1 MGVPAMWNMAAKRMP
16 EVVRGQA
23 RKEGVDLKADVYPYT
38 FWQSNL
44 RVIMLD
50 RDYYNPEKV
59 AKALEESGGADHMW
73 FTSYKPDPA
82 LVGKTS
88 RRRRK
93 VVEDDTRRNIHE
105 DGAGRRC
112 WGWWKS

>member
-1 MGVPAMWNMAAKRMP
+1 MEYGGEAYAGR
-16 EVVRGQA
+16 VRAQA
-23 RKEGVDLKADVYPYT
+23 RKEGFDLKADVYPYT

-82 LVGKTS
+82 LVGKTL
-88 RRRRK
+88 
-93 VVEDDTRRNIHE
+93 DDVAKLWKIACRNIHE
-105 DGAGRRC
+105 DGRQPM
-112 WGWWKS
+112 

>member
-1 MGVPAMWNMAAKRMP
+1 MP
-16 EVVRGQA
+16 DVFAQA

-50 RDYYNPEKV
+50 RDYYNPAKV

-82 LVGKTS
+82 LVGKTLDDVAKLWKMTPVETYMKMVRWRMWELGEILKTSLRSWHS
-88 RRRRK
+88 R
-93 VVEDDTRRNIHE
+93 
-105 DGAGRRC
+105 
-112 WGWWKS
+112 